1 MFFIL
6 NHENSIIA
14 ADTDFLEGI
23 GADDIYE
30 AALLIK
36 KGEVVLDELEQ
47 SISYFQQSST
57 FSKTELS
64 TFLGKATL
72 YEINE
77 EDDQTIEEPEAE
89 EPQDD
94 ALFNLAMPQESL
106 SDEAAEE
113 KKLDANE
120 EHIDLQEEMQDEEIF
135 SLAEMD
141 ETPSIEDAPLH
152 LSEADETVDN
162 RLETAPLDIHMPEP
176 VESEAD
182 NASDK
187 DSDTLSQEIL
197 GLVET
202 GTETGSE
209 TQNSEAQ
216 EKTEQS
222 IDLLISDEP
231 PVSTEESE
239 EEIPSASD
247 DLPSILSIE
256 TEVPATEDSEE
267 ESESFDL
274 GTEEATPKN
283 NTNFQEIA
291 KLIGVSEEEYLH
303 FLDDFGKESL
313 QLEANLRSNDLR
325 ESREALTMLREAS
338 LLLHLP
344 HITEK
349 LNSLFDATS
358 DEKSSIVDSYLQ
370 KVTEITGAKKEDT
383 LPLELMADSKPAD
396 ESSTSEKEIL
406 STDHGLLAGQET
418 ATENETESIPE
429 EPAET
434 FMDQMDQIE
443 AIPFDFSINE
453 AADELTLPASL
464 VSEFVIDFINQAK
477 ENLPVLQKAY
487 EEKNLETIQTTAHML
502 KGASSNLRITAMAE
516 TLYELQFNT
525 DLARV
530 PEFITRFSG
539 QLKALSLQMGQA

>member
-1 MFFIL
+1 MFFIV

-47 SISYFQQSST
+47 SISYFQQSGT

-77 EDDQTIEEPEAE
+77 EDNQTAEEPQAE

-106 SDEAAEE
+106 PDEAAEE
-113 KKLDANE
+113 KKLDTNE
-120 EHIDLQEEMQDEEIF
+120 EHIDLQEEMQKEEIF
-135 SLAEMD
+135 SLAETD
-141 ETPSIEDAPLH
+141 EAASIEEDAPLH
-152 LSEADETVDN
+152 LSEADETVDTQP
-162 RLETAPLDIHMPEP
+162 ETVLPDIPMPEP

-187 DSDTLSQEIL
+187 DSDTLSREIL

-202 GTETGSE
+202 DSE
-209 TQNSEAQ
+209 TAYEVRKPEAP
-216 EKTEQS
+216 EEEEQD

-231 PVSTEESE
+231 PVSAEEPE

-247 DLPSILSIE
+247 DIPSILSAE
-256 TEVPATEDSEE
+256 TEVPATEESKE
-267 ESESFDL
+267 ESEFFDR
-274 GTEEATPKN
+274 GTETPTPKN

-291 KLIGVSEEEYLH
+291 ELIGVSEEEYLH
-303 FLDDFGKESL
+303 FLDDFRKESL
-313 QLEANLRSNDLR
+313 QLEANLRSNDPR

-370 KVTEITGAKKEDT
+370 KVAEITGAKKDDT
-383 LPLELMADSKPAD
+383 LALELMADSKPAD
-396 ESSTSEKEIL
+396 ESSTSAEEIL
-406 STDHGLLAGQET
+406 STDHGLLTGQET
-418 ATENETESIPE
+418 ATENETKSIE
-429 EPAET
+429 I
-434 FMDQMDQIE
+434 FIDQMDQIE

-487 EEKNLETIQTTAHML
+487 EEKDLETIQTTAHML

-525 DLARV
+525 DLASV
-530 PEFITRFSG
+530 PKFITHFSG
-539 QLKALSLQMGQA
+539 QLKALSLQMGQV